1 MMQVETQVKTITDA
15 QMGLVAAKGGEL
27 GASWI
32 ILDRYFSDFTQSSL
46 NCSLSD
52 SYVQL
57 LFNSF
62 VYEKL
67 KSIITQ
73 HPFAF
78 WHVESQFHTIQLVKP
93 ALHKPIKLHCL
104 CESLPSISE
113 ATINGFGQVIEVI
126 PYTYKMKVGR
136 SMNG

>member
-15 QMGLVAAKGGEL
+15 QMGLVAAKGREF

-67 KSIITQ
+67 KSIIT
-73 HPFAF
+73 
-78 WHVESQFHTIQLVKP
+78 
-93 ALHKPIKLHCL
+93 
-104 CESLPSISE
+104 
-113 ATINGFGQVIEVI
+113 
-126 PYTYKMKVGR
+126 
-136 SMNG
+136 